1 MNALPLH
8 NSLKALKGRERGLR
22 VTGLIR
28 KLTACLIVSC
38 VEKKRMKRGKNSE
51 KKMSAPREFKSLSRD
66 NFFLYAILSRYN
78 FNSTCYTSSYFS
90 NLLSAVT
97 FSSCLFLLFF
107 FRFH

>member
-22 VTGLIR
+22 VTGLMR

-51 KKMSAPREFKSLSRD
+51 KKCQLRVNLKVFLVIIFSFMPFYPVIILIQLVIRLHIFLICSL
-66 NFFLYAILSRYN
+66 L
-78 FNSTCYTSSYFS
+78 
-90 NLLSAVT
+90 
-97 FSSCLFLLFF
+97 
-107 FRFH
+107 